1 MAGKREMLSD
11 LMFKT
16 HATNI
21 LGRFSDSNKL
31 IVFNYHRIRPRHA
44 PKTLF
49 DDGVFSADEEQFAR
63 QMKWLKCHARI
74 LSSKDIAEVL
84 ETPHHNRGYPLVAV
98 TFDDGYYDNYTVAY
112 PILKALE
119 IPAFFFICTEMVW
132 DRKLR
137 WWDVAAYLVKRCRKP
152 SIVVQDRHYDLMD
165 NRVHATADLQ
175 DRMKHSELM
184 QIHDIIQ
191 AISEAC
197 EIDIPS
203 DDIQGKEVMTPAQIC
218 EMAENQ
224 MIIGSHTHTHRV
236 LTLLN
241 SEQHMEELTL
251 SKQLLEDAT
260 GQAVNTISYPFGR
273 HEFIPA
279 SILDAC
285 ITCGYDLGFS
295 SNFGINYLNRSH
307 PLALNR
313 FAGDLE
319 TVSKVAMISVVP
331 ELFADRKLF
340 SFLEMH
346 R

>member
-1 MAGKREMLSD
+1 MTGKREMLSD
-11 LMFKT
+11 VMFKT
-16 HATNI
+16 RATNV
-21 LGRFSDSNKL
+21 LSRFADSNKL
-31 IVFNYHRIRPRHA
+31 IVFNYHRIRPRNA
-44 PKTLF
+44 PETLF

-63 QMKWLKCHARI
+63 QMKWLKRHARI
-74 LSSKDIAEVL
+74 LSGKDIAEVL
-84 ETPHHNRGYPLVAV
+84 EAPHHHRGYPLVAV

-137 WWDVAAYLVKRCRKP
+137 WWDVAAYLLKRCRKP
-152 SIVVQDRHYDLMD
+152 SIVVQDRHYDLKD
-165 NRVHATADLQ
+165 NRIHTIADFQ
-175 DRMKHSELM
+175 NRMKHSKRK
-184 QIHDIIQ
+184 QVHDIIQ
-191 AISEAC
+191 LISEAC
-197 EIDIPS
+197 EVDIPS
-203 DDIQGKEVMTPAQIC
+203 DDIQGKEVMSPVQIR

-224 MIIGSHTHTHRV
+224 MIIGSHTHTHQA

-241 SEQHMEELTL
+241 SEQHREELTL

-279 SILDAC
+279 SILDVC
-285 ITCGYDLGFS
+285 RTCGYDLGFS

-319 TVSKVAMISVVP
+319 TVSKVAMISVFP
-331 ELFADRKLF
+331 ELFADKTVQPF
-340 SFLEMH
+340 Y
-346 R
+346 